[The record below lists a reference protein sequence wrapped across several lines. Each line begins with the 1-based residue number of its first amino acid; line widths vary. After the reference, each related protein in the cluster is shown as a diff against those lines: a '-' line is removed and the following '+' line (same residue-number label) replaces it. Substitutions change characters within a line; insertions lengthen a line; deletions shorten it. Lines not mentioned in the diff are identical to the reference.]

1 MKTSDRGSGMFEES
15 EKLMPHPL
23 EIHIRDWVCY
33 KLVSEHG
40 NNTWPAWAHARV
52 I

>member
-1 MKTSDRGSGMFEES
+1 MEIAELRFEMVKEN
-15 EKLMPHPL
+15 EIMMPHPL
-23 EIHIRDWVCY
+23 ERVLRGRVCY

-52 I
+52 V